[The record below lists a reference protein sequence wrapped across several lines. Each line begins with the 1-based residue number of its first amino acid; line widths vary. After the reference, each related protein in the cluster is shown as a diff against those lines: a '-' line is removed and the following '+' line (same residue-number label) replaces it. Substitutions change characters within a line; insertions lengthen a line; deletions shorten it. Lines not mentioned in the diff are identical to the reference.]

1 MSVLL
6 KYGLFSVILFACT
19 FCSKLNNDE
28 VKPMINKSEFGKMP
42 DGQVIYAFDAV
53 NSKGAE
59 MQIIS
64 YGAIVT
70 KLTMPDKNGKF
81 DDIVLG
87 YDNLEGYLK
96 VNPYFGAIVGRYGNR
111 IGKAKFS
118 LDGTEYQLDVN
129 DGENHLHG
137 GSAGFD
143 RVVWTGEVVEREE
156 GPAVKMTY
164 ISPDGEMGYP
174 GEVTLS
180 VVFILS
186 NNNELILE
194 YSGTTDKTTILNPTH
209 HSYFNLTGNPEN
221 TILDH
226 KLMMKASKF
235 TPVDAGLITTGELK
249 DVKGTP
255 FDFTSPTKI
264 GARIN
269 DDNEQ
274 LKFGKGYD
282 HNWAIDNYDGS
293 VKSIVTLYDETSG
306 RLMEILTDEPG
317 MQFYSGNFID
327 GTITG
332 KKGIVYNF
340 RTGLCLEA
348 QHFPDS
354 PNKDQFLPVTL
365 KPGETYTQKTI
376 YRFSVK

>member
-1 MSVLL
+1 MRFMQICFV
-6 KYGLFSVILFACT
+6 FILILTVFIACT
-19 FCSKLNNDE
+19 KTKNDGA
-28 VKPMINKSEFGKMP
+28 KDMIDKSEYGTMP
-42 DGQVIYAFDAV
+42 DGQVVYAFDMKNAD
-53 NSKGAE
+53 GAE
-59 MQIIS
+59 MQIIT
-64 YGAIVT
+64 YGAIIT
-70 KLTMPDKNGKF
+70 KLTMPDRDGKYG
-81 DDIVLG
+81 DIVQG
-87 YDNLEGYLK
+87 YDNLEGYVK

-111 IGKAKFS
+111 IGEGKFT
-118 LDGTEYQLDVN
+118 LGGTEYQLDIN

-137 GSAGFD
+137 GSRGYD
-143 RVVWTGEVVEREE
+143 KVVWTGEIIEREE
-156 GPAVKMTY
+156 GPAVKMSYT
-164 ISPDGEMGYP
+164 SPDGEMGYP
-174 GEVTLS
+174 GEVKID

-226 KLMMKASKF
+226 ELMIKASKI
-235 TPVDAGLITTGELK
+235 TPVDAGLITTGELE
-249 DVKGTP
+249 DVAGTP

-264 GARIN
+264 GAGIN
-269 DDNEQ
+269 EDNEQ

-282 HNWAIDNYDGS
+282 HNWAIDEYDGT
-293 VKSIVTLYDETSG
+293 VREIATLYDATSG
-306 RLMEILTDEPG
+306 RFMEILTDEPG
-317 MQFYSGNFID
+317 LQFYSGNFLD

-332 KKGIVYNF
+332 KKGIVYKF

-348 QHFPDS
+348 QHYPDS
-354 PNKDQFLPVTL
+354 PNKEHFQSVTL